1 MLGTIARFA
10 LATVAGLALG
20 VVATHLA
27 DNHRRTGEL
36 FA

>member
-1 MLGTIARFA
+1 MLGTIVRFA

-20 VVATHLA
+20 VAATHLA
-27 DNHRRTGEL
+27 DNYRRTGGL

>member
-10 LATVAGLALG
+10 LATVAGLAFG
-20 VVATHLA
+20 VAATHLT
-27 DNHRRTGEL
+27 DSYRRTGTL

>member
-20 VVATHLA
+20 VAATHLA
-27 DNHRRTGEL
+27 DNYRRTGGL